1 MRKFILSLIV
11 MVMSVFAI
19 DASAQVA
26 YQKTNAFD
34 NTYVGAGVGVTTPL
48 SFNQMFP
55 LNTTFSLKVGKNLNT
70 VFGLNVEGTT
80 WFGSNGTRGHF
91 DFGYGHNA
99 FRAVSVGLNG
109 TINLTNAIL
118 GYNPNKTFEVY
129 TETGLGYL
137 ATFNANAD
145 NANDLFAKT
154 GLVLGWSLGQAK
166 AWQLVLN
173 PTIYWNLTRD
183 NFDANNGVKFNKNHA
198 QLGLNVG
205 IVYKFKTSN
214 GTHNFKTYDVGAL
227 NSQIDN
233 LRAELAKKPKEVVR
247 VEKVVET
254 NTVTV
259 AQNAYVFF
267 AQNSADLT
275 DEAKTT
281 LDNVSGTV
289 EVTATASPEG
299 TEEYNKA
306 LSQRRADVVK
316 EYLEGKGVTVT
327 KAEGLGVQ
335 GDSSN
340 RVSVVTIK

>member
-11 MVMSVFAI
+11 MVMSVF
-19 DASAQVA
+19 SVNAQVA

-34 NTYVGAGVGVTTPL
+34 NTYVGATVGVTTPL

-55 LNTTFSLKVGKNLNT
+55 LNTTFSLKAGKNFNT

-91 DFGYGHNA
+91 DLGYGHNA

-109 TINLTNAIL
+109 TVNLTNAIL

-154 GLVLGWSLGQAK
+154 GLVLGWSFGQPK

-205 IVYKFKTSN
+205 VVYKFKTSN

-233 LRAELAKKPKEVVR
+233 LRAELAKKPKEVV
-247 VEKVVET
+247 KTVVET
-254 NTVTV
+254 NTVQVPVGNT
-259 AQNAYVFF
+259 YVFF

-275 DEAKTT
+275 NEAKTT

-306 LSQRRADVVK
+306 LSQRRADAVK
-316 EYLEGKGVTVT
+316 AYLESKGVTVT

-340 RVSVVTIK
+340 RVSVVTVK